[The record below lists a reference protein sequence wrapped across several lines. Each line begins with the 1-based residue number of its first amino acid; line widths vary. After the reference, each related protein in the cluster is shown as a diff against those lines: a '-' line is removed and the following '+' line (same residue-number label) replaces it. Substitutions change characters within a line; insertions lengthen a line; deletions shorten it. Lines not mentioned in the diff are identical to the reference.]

1 MRIIIAD
8 REETVIEEIVRALE
22 NSGVEYKLEGT
33 TDNSKEGYELIK
45 TVRPDLV
52 IMDVRLEESD
62 GLAMMK
68 KLRADGVI
76 SRLIILTEDR
86 DFNTAREAIETGTD
100 SYLLKPMKAA
110 QLEKEV
116 LKISGRLAEEKAVTS
131 VFTVENIFRGCLNG
145 QLHPDSRFHRV
156 TRAVYGFTLEE
167 PAAVF
172 AVWLGDGY
180 RKQRRNVCRL
190 LEEKGKSPLASICVL
205 PVDVWQVV
213 TAVIYHFNEEQE
225 KIFSFFQDRVVPAL
239 CGDIEEELV
248 CFWAEMEKGSQ
259 LSEKLGEIQEIRDWN
274 LLYDRGDLIRIS
286 QIKEKAPLPLRYP
299 AELEQRVKKAVLEE
313 DGEDMKRCYYRVYD
327 LLRRQP
333 HFPKD
338 MKECL
343 IRFNMAVIN
352 VYKTRNEIES
362 ELKIQACMQKIG
374 EAMSWGQIRTAMEEF
389 LSLLNFKAFS
399 EEKDKAFSPLIRRA
413 VQMVR
418 KYYDQ
423 GLTLEETAE
432 RLFVSEEYLSSQF
445 KKETG
450 AGFTETVRHYRIQ
463 RIKGLLL
470 NTQLKLNQIAEL
482 TGYTDPKYMSRVFK
496 EEVGVLP
503 SEYRKSLN

>member
-145 QLHPDSRFHRV
+145 QLHPDGRFHRV
-156 TRAVYGFTLEE
+156 TREIYGFTLEE
-167 PAAVF
+167 PTAVLT
-172 AVWLGDGY
+172 VWLGEGY
-180 RKQRRNVCRL
+180 RKQYIKLCRL
-190 LEEKGKSPLASICVL
+190 LAEKGKSPLASICVL

-274 LLYDRGDLIRIS
+274 LFYDRGDLIRIS

>member
-1 MRIIIAD
+1 MRIVIAD
-8 REETVIEEIVRALE
+8 REETVIEEIIRVLE
-22 NSGVEYKLEGT
+22 NSKAEYKLEGT

-52 IMDVRLEESD
+52 IMDVSLEGSD

-68 KLRADGVI
+68 KLRADGVT
-76 SRLIILTEDR
+76 SKLIILTEDT

-100 SYLLKPMKAA
+100 SYLLKPIEAA
-110 QLEKEV
+110 LLEKEL
-116 LKISGRLAEEKAVTS
+116 LKISGKLAEEKAVTS

-145 QLHPDSRFHRV
+145 QIHPDSRFHRV

-190 LEEKGKSPLASICVL
+190 LEQKGKSPLASVCVL

-213 TAVIYHFNEEQE
+213 TAVIYRLHEEQE
-225 KIFSFFQDRVVPAL
+225 KIFSFFQDQVVPAL

-248 CFWAEMEKGSQ
+248 CFWSEMGKGSQ
-259 LSEKLGEIQEIRDWN
+259 LPEKMREIQETRDWN

-286 QIKEKAPLPLRYP
+286 QIKEKEPLPLRYPAELDLPLRYP
-299 AELEQRVKKAVLEE
+299 AELEQRVKKAVLGE

-327 LLRRQP
+327 LLRRQL

-343 IRFNMAVIN
+343 IRFNMAVLN
-352 VYKTRNEIES
+352 AYKTRNEIES
-362 ELKIQACMQKIG
+362 ELKIQVCMQKIG
-374 EAMSWGQIRTAMEEF
+374 EAMSWGQIRAAMEEY
-389 LSLLNFKAFS
+389 LSLISFKAFS
-399 EEKDKAFSPLIRRA
+399 EEKDKEFSPL
-413 VQMVR
+413 
-418 KYYDQ
+418 
-423 GLTLEETAE
+423 AE

-450 AGFTETVRHYRIQ
+450 AGFTETVRHYRIE

-503 SEYRKSLN
+503 SEYRKSFN

>member
-1 MRIIIAD
+1 MKIVIAD
-8 REETVIEEIVRALE
+8 TEEAVIEEIIRVLE
-22 NSGVEYKLEGT
+22 NSKVEYKLEGT

-45 TVRPDLV
+45 AVRPDLV
-52 IMDVRLEESD
+52 IMDVRLEGSD

-68 KLRADGVI
+68 KLRAEGVT
-76 SRLIILTEDR
+76 SKLIILTEDT

-100 SYLLKPMKAA
+100 SYLLKPIEAA
-110 QLEKEV
+110 LLEKEL

-131 VFTVENIFRGCLNG
+131 VFTVENIFRGFLNG

-180 RKQRRNVCRL
+180 RKQHRNVCRL
-190 LEEKGKSPLASICVL
+190 LEEKGKNSLALVCVL

-213 TAVIYHFNEEQE
+213 TAVIYRLNEEQE
-225 KIFSFFQDRVVPAL
+225 KIFSIFQDQVVPAL

-259 LSEKLGEIQEIRDWN
+259 LPEKMREIQEIRDWN

-299 AELEQRVKKAVLEE
+299 AELEQRVKKAVL
-313 DGEDMKRCYYRVYD
+313 GEDMKRCYYRVYD